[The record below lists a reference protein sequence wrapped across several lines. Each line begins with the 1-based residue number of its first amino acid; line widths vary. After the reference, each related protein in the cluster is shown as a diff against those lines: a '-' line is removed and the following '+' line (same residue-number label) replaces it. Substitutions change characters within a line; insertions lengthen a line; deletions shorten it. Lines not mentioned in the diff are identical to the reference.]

1 MEESFDF
8 SGYATKNDLKCTD
21 GRTIRKDAFKH
32 NDGRRVPLVWQH
44 MHDSP
49 SNVLGF
55 ALLKNRPDGVYA
67 YGKFNDTSD
76 GKKAKI
82 LVAHGDVCALS
93 IFANHLQQKGGDVLH
108 GEIREVSLV
117 LAGANPGALID
128 RPILA
133 HGEESE
139 EEAVIYTGE
148 YLIHSNDC
156 NLEDDDIDG
165 TVEEES
171 EEIEENPEEMPEEGV
186 EHSEKGDDE
195 KMAETNE
202 KTIKDVFDELTEEQ
216 KTVVYFMIG
225 QAVED
230 AKNEMNHSDEE
241 ETMKYNA
248 FENDVTMLQHDGL
261 TDEQVSNIFKDA
273 QRYGSLKESVLQH
286 ADEYGIGNIEYLFP
300 EDRTVNGLQ
309 FIKREDTWVTKFL
322 NAVHHTPFARIRSI
336 WADITEEDARAKG
349 YLKGNMKKE
358 EFFTLMKRTTSAT
371 TVYKKQKMNRD
382 DLIDADFEVAAMLKG
397 EMRGMLD
404 EELVR
409 AMMIGDGRSSSSDDK
424 INEQCIRPIWT
435 DDDLFS
441 VKATISLP
449 STATEEDMAKAFIKG
464 VIRARKNYK
473 GSGTPTLWCSEDML
487 SSMLL
492 IEDNNGRF
500 IYESV
505 DKLATVLR
513 VKEIVTVE
521 LFENLTRTV
530 DGVTRTLRGIIVNPA
545 DYNVGADKGGSV
557 NMFEDFDIDY
567 NQQKYLIETRCSG
580 ALTKPHTALVMESVV
595 SNG

>member
-1 MEESFDF
+1 MEENFDF

-76 GKKAKI
+76 GKKAKL
-82 LVAHGDVCALS
+82 LVAHGDICALS

-128 RPILA
+128 HPILA

-148 YLIHSNDC
+148 YLIHSDNCD
-156 NLEDDDIDG
+156 LEDDDIDG
-165 TVEEES
+165 TAEEES
-171 EEIEENPEEMPEEGV
+171 EEIEENPEETPEEDV
-186 EHSEKGDDE
+186 EHSEKGDNE
-195 KMAETNE
+195 KMAEPNE
-202 KTIKDVFDELTEEQ
+202 KTVKDVFDAFTEEQ

-225 QAVED
+225 KAVED
-230 AKNEMNHSDEE
+230 AQAEMNHSDEE

-248 FENDVTMLQHDGL
+248 FENEDATLQHDCL
-261 TDEQVSNIFKDA
+261 TAEQVSTIFKDA

-286 ADEYGIGNIEYLFP
+286 ADEYGIGNIEFLFP
-300 EDRTVNGLQ
+300 DDRTVNGLQ
-309 FIKREDTWVTKFL
+309 FVKRDDTWVTKFL
-322 NAVHHTPFARIRSI
+322 NGVHHTPWARIRSI

-358 EFFTLMKRTTSAT
+358 EFFTLMKRTTPPT